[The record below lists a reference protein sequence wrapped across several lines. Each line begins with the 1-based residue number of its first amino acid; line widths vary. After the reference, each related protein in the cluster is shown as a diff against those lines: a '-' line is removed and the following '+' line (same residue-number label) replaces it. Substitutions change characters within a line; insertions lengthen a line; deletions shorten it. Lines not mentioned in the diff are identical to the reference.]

1 MFNFLLIYKNSNIT
15 NQNEVA
21 SKKGQRERALWA
33 AKNQSGQVFF
43 LSRRY

>member
-15 NQNEVA
+15 TQM
-21 SKKGQRERALWA
+21 KLHQKRDQRERVSWA
-33 AKNQSGQVFF
+33 ANNQSGSP